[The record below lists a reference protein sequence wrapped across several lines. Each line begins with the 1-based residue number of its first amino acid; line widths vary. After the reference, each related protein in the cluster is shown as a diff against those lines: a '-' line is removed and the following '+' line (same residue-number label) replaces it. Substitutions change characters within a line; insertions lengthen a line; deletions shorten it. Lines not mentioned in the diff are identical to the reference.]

1 MFPASAIRLVRVP
14 LISRRTIINSALDF
28 IRSDAGLDQKICD
41 SRDPRRSA
49 ISAFR
54 SILKHPKASIMNGK
68 SVISRMASCN
78 NRFMHRHVN
87 SLFLQPHGNRFL
99 VATCVIP
106 PSQLRDAEL
115 FRETRPTGCR
125 RRLDVPV
132 DVVILLGF
140 DHRERKISGNAG
152 RVDTVGRYSGCAIA
166 LRPQTTTRRA
176 LKETRARNRRE
187 SLHER

>member
-1 MFPASAIRLVRVP
+1 M
-14 LISRRTIINSALDF
+14 
-28 IRSDAGLDQKICD
+28 
-41 SRDPRRSA
+41 PRQPA
-49 ISAFR
+49 ISEFR
-54 SILKHPKASIMNGK
+54 PEAAVASIMNGK

-78 NRFMHRHVN
+78 NRLMHRHVN

-106 PSQLRDAEL
+106 PPRLRDAEL

-140 DHRERKISGNAG
+140 DHREREREISGNALAG
-152 RVDTVGRYSGCAIA
+152 SIPSVDT
-166 LRPQTTTRRA
+166 LRDRA
-176 LKETRARNRRE
+176 EAADDETRAEGNART
-187 SLHER
+187 